1 LDLSWGVIE
10 ASGRLKTIDLFL
22 NFPIMDANRNALW
35 RDPERVS
42 PDQAARLTRYW
53 GDDSWRD
60 VAYRPSPQLGLFEE
74 ELEKVGND
82 EIVAAFAQRLRE
94 VAGFANVPDPLP
106 MKNSQ
111 GAVVYYL
118 YFASHKDVANKIVKD
133 IFRKHSSRRS

>member
-1 LDLSWGVIE
+1 
-10 ASGRLKTIDLFL
+10 
-22 NFPIMDANRNALW
+22 MW
-35 RDPERVS
+35 RDPERVYDS
-42 PDQAARLTRYW
+42 CTADAVLGRRLVARRRLPPHPR
-53 GDDSWRD
+53 
-60 VAYRPSPQLGLFEE
+60 LGLFEE

-118 YFASHKDVANKIVKD
+118 YFASQKDVANKIVKD
-133 IFRKHSSRRS
+133 IFRKHSSRRG